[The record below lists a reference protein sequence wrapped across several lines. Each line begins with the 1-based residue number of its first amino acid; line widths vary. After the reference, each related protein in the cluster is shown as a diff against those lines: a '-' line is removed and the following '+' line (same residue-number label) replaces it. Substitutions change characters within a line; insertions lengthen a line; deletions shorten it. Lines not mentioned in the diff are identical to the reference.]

1 MRTRTSIEEDTQA
14 CIMTFSGS
22 DDEYEE
28 DSSSEE
34 GGDGPF
40 NMVTETYIS
49 AEDYEDYAE
58 LVEWSLFRQK
68 VSIETILQ
76 KLVPIWSLF
85 VPKSLFFNFL
95 EPNNAS
101 NTTQI
106 LLSIQTD
113 RQTHSK
119 KDTK

>member
-1 MRTRTSIEEDTQA
+1 MAVWRWGRLSIKEDTQA

-49 AEDYEDYAE
+49 AEDYEDYD
-58 LVEWSLFRQK
+58 L
-68 VSIETILQ
+68 
-76 KLVPIWSLF
+76 
-85 VPKSLFFNFL
+85 
-95 EPNNAS
+95 
-101 NTTQI
+101 
-106 LLSIQTD
+106 
-113 RQTHSK
+113 
-119 KDTK
+119 